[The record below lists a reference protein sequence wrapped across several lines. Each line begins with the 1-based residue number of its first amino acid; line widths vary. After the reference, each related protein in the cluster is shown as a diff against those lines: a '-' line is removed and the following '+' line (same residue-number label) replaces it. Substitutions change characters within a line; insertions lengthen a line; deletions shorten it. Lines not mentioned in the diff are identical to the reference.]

1 MKENESSSMVS
12 SMMHADADA
21 LKVRLDTTQLMQQI
35 DCFLQ
40 GKTPIT
46 TINEVGEIVTELR
59 DTGKPFCN
67 DEGRQKIMNWV
78 TGLVNPTTL
87 QGNKSREE
95 MNALIS
101 DFYEQFTDDVNLNL
115 YKWEVDEDCMQLLIN
130 GLMGMIEM
138 ALSRT
143 IDNQERKLFAY
154 IKEGLSSRRVES
166 KGLFLGGSA

>member
-1 MKENESSSMVS
+1 MKENESTSMVS
-12 SMMHADADA
+12 SMLHADADA
-21 LKVRLDTTQLMQQI
+21 LKVRLDTTALMQQI
-35 DCFLQ
+35 DLFLQ

-46 TINEVGEIVTELR
+46 YIDEASGSIRTELR

-87 QGNKSREE
+87 QGNKLREE
-95 MNALIS
+95 MSIIVGDL
-101 DFYEQFTDDVNLNL
+101 YEQFTDDVNLNL
-115 YKWEVDEDCMQLLIN
+115 YRWEVEENSMQLLIN
-130 GLMGMIEM
+130 GLMSMIEM

-154 IKEGLSSRRVES
+154 IKEGLSSRKVES
-166 KGLFLGGSA
+166 KGLYLGGN